1 MTKPKALNHA
11 AFRVTNVEKACDFYE
26 NVIGLKQIPRPQ
38 MGIGGAW
45 YGVGES
51 ALHIISADNNPMK
64 GGDIDPTG
72 PHVAIEVEDYEAA
85 KAAIKQRG
93 LEFREMSMQ
102 GFGSLLWVL
111 DPDGNTIELR
121 APGVPG
127 KPQ

>member
-11 AFRVTNVEKACDFYE
+11 AFRVTNVDKACDFYE

-45 YGVGES
+45 YGVGDS
-51 ALHIISADNNPMK
+51 AIHIISADNPMK
-64 GGDIDPTG
+64 GGSIDPTG
-72 PHVAIEVEDYEAA
+72 PHIAIEVEDYDAA
-85 KAAIKQRG
+85 KAALTERG
-93 LEFREMSMQ
+93 LEFREMTMD
-102 GFGSLLWVL
+102 GFGSLLWVH

-127 KPQ
+127 KPR

>member
-1 MTKPKALNHA
+1 MSKPTALNHA
-11 AFRVTNVEKACDFYE
+11 AFRVTNVEKARDFYE

-45 YGVGES
+45 YGVGAS
-51 ALHIISADNNPMK
+51 AIHIIAADNPM
-64 GGDIDPTG
+64 GGGEIDPTG
-72 PHVAIEVEDYEAA
+72 PHIAIEVEDYEAA
-85 KAAIKQRG
+85 KAEIKQRG
-93 LEFREMSMQ
+93 LKFREMSM
-102 GFGSLLWVL
+102 GDFGTLLWVH

>member
-11 AFRVTNVEKACDFYE
+11 AFRVTNVEKARDFYE

-45 YGVGES
+45 YGVGE
-51 ALHIISADNNPMK
+51 AAIHIISADNPMRVSS
-64 GGDIDPTG
+64 DIDPTG
-72 PHVAIEVEDYEAA
+72 PHIAIEVEDYEAA
-85 KAAIKQRG
+85 KQAITQRG
-93 LEFREMSMQ
+93 LKFQELKMD
-102 GFGSLLWVL
+102 GFGALLWVH

>member
-1 MTKPKALNHA
+1 MTKPRALNHA

-51 ALHIISADNNPMK
+51 ALHIISADNPMK